1 MSTWGK
7 VSKAF
12 HWLGAAFIFYL
23 LIHGFWMV
31 GLPRELRFAHYE
43 THAAAGYLFIAL
55 TLARLVWRWTHEV
68 PAQPA
73 GAARWEKVAAHLGHW
88 ALYALMLAAALSGWA
103 LAGTFKRPLD
113 SVFGVFRVPAIVRD
127 ASLHGAMEQA
137 HVALLRSYVPRF
149 EKVLPPKKVG
159 RLYQVENKLRA
170 LVNYELAREIPFVK

>member
-1 MSTWGK
+1 MTWSRT
-7 VSKAF
+7 SKAF
-12 HWLGAAFIFYL
+12 HWAGAAFIIYL

-31 GLPRELRFAHYE
+31 GLPRELRFSHYE

-68 PAQPA
+68 PPQPA
-73 GAARWEKVAAHLGHW
+73 GAARWEKLAAHAGHW

-113 SVFGVFRVPAIVRD
+113 SVFGAFRVPPLVSD

-137 HVALLRSYVPRF
+137 HVALSYALALLLVVHIASAF
-149 EKVLPPKKVG
+149 YHYWWKKDDVMQRMVG
-159 RLYQVENKLRA
+159 SGRGA
-170 LVNYELAREIPFVK
+170 A